1 MKGGIYYMKE
11 RKELNI
17 QIGGRI
23 QKAREL
29 AGYTQEKL
37 ADKIDVSTQYIS
49 DLERGNVGTSVPTL
63 IKICKTLCVS
73 SDYILMGKSIDNMP
87 DISDVS
93 QRLTNLSREELNI
106 IENGI
111 NLMIEALNLKTKSF
125 E

>member
-1 MKGGIYYMKE
+1 MKE
-11 RKELNI
+11 RKEINI
-17 QIGGRI
+17 QIGRRI
-23 QKAREL
+23 QKAREI

-73 SDYILMGKSIDNMP
+73 SDYILMDKNSAEIP
-87 DISDVS
+87 DISNITK
-93 QRLTNLSREELNI
+93 RIMNLSQDEIHI
-106 IENGI
+106 IENSI
-111 NLMIEALNLKTKSF
+111 NLMIEAFNLNNNTL

>member
-1 MKGGIYYMKE
+1 MKE

-17 QIGGRI
+17 QIGRRI

-37 ADKIDVSTQYIS
+37 ADKVDVSTQYIS

-63 IKICKTLCVS
+63 IKICKILCIS
-73 SDYILMGKSIDNMP
+73 SDYILLGKNTAEAP
-87 DISDVS
+87 DISNITK
-93 QRLTNLSREELNI
+93 RLINLSQDEI
-106 IENGI
+106 QIVENSI
-111 NLMIEALNLKTKSF
+111 NLMIEAFNMNNQHF